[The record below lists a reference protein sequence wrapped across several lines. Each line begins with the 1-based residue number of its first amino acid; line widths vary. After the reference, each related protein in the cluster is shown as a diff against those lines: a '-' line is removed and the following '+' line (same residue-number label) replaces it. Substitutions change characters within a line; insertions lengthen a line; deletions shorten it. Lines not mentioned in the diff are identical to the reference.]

1 MRKPIAVNQEHK
13 ILLDNYLYTICE
25 SIEDVSNESKYNDFK
40 DVLNIIIDYH
50 NEYSKNNLG
59 SYSDFM
65 SIIPLNTTS
74 CFSGFLAGVETKRN
88 RPKCRAYKVLLTNL
102 SHDLIDKLENLKLEE
117 D

>member
-25 SIEDVSNESKYNDFK
+25 SIADLSNESRYNDVK
-40 DVLNIIIDYH
+40 DVLNIIIAYH
-50 NEYSKNNLG
+50 NEYSRKKLG
-59 SYSDFM
+59 GYSDFM

-88 RPKCRAYKVLLTNL
+88 RAKCRAYKDLLMNL
-102 SHDLIDKLENLKLEE
+102 SHDLIEKLEYINIDK